1 MMRQLKHPQPSLFDK
16 DEPCVVLAPAH
27 ETELATLLKVL
38 LLEIATAL
46 SNREICKDQDHL

>member
-46 SNREICKDQDHL
+46 SNREICNDQDHL